1 MTMRVQAVLM
11 VIVALA
17 MMGLASCD
25 HYNCGSG
32 PNLSGSCT
40 ASAPG
45 LGAGGTTGSATAAF
59 VFVSD
64 GAGTGTTGTIDGY
77 TLNTTASTF
86 MATPSYTAPAT
97 PLLDSGVGMV
107 VADAQF
113 LYTGFASTNQI
124 FGWSIGADGTL
135 NAVTGSPYSVA
146 FLDFVPSGFGTRS
159 IITNPAGTLLFFSTF
174 QNNVYVYQ
182 IGSGGA
188 LTPATG
194 SPFSVPF
201 AGNLATDGLGK
212 YLYITDTAAGNHTGS
227 QVAAFAIG
235 SSGALTPVQGSP
247 FAFPMWQVL
256 GDPTGKF
263 LIGTTGQSVAVSGTD
278 DDHLYVF
285 GITQAGTG
293 VTNAGA
299 IAAVQGSPFTTESSP
314 LSIAVQSN
322 TNGNLVYS
330 FGLADSDLAF
340 NPVEGFELSSTGTL
354 TLASGS
360 PFSDATVGDLGQL
373 DQSGAFLFVYGGI
386 FNTSTNAIT
395 YQMGAFDVGSGG
407 TLTQPTSILTLPAG
421 GFFAVTDPQ

>member
-1 MTMRVQAVLM
+1 
-11 VIVALA
+11 
-17 MMGLASCD
+17 
-25 HYNCGSG
+25 
-32 PNLSGSCT
+32 
-40 ASAPG
+40 
-45 LGAGGTTGSATAAF
+45 
-59 VFVSD
+59 
-64 GAGTGTTGTIDGY
+64 
-77 TLNTTASTF
+77 
-86 MATPSYTAPAT
+86 
-97 PLLDSGVGMV
+97 
-107 VADAQF
+107 
-113 LYTGFASTNQI
+113 
-124 FGWSIGADGTL
+124 
-135 NAVTGSPYSVA
+135 
-146 FLDFVPSGFGTRS
+146 
-159 IITNPAGTLLFFSTF
+159 
-174 QNNVYVYQ
+174 
-182 IGSGGA
+182 
-188 LTPATG
+188 
-194 SPFSVPF
+194 
-201 AGNLATDGLGK
+201 
-212 YLYITDTAAGNHTGS
+212 
-227 QVAAFAIG
+227 
-235 SSGALTPVQGSP
+235 
-247 FAFPMWQVL
+247 MWQVL

-314 LSIAVQSN
+314 LSIAAQSN
-322 TNGNLVYS
+322 ANGNLVYS

>member
-1 MTMRVQAVLM
+1 MTMRVRAVLM
-11 VIVALA
+11 LLVALA
-17 MMGLASCD
+17 TIGLASCD
-25 HYNCGSG
+25 HYNCSTG
-32 PNLSGSCT
+32 PILSGSCT
-40 ASAPG
+40 ASATG
-45 LGAGGTTGSATAAF
+45 LGSGGTTGSATAAF

-64 GAGTGTTGTIDGY
+64 GAGTGTAGTIDGY

-86 MATPSYTAPAT
+86 AATPSYTAPST

-107 VADAQF
+107 VAQAQF

-135 NAVTGSPYSVA
+135 TAVNGSPYSVS
-146 FLDFVPSGFGTRS
+146 FMDFVPAGFGTQS

-174 QNNVYVYQ
+174 QDNIYVYQ
-182 IGSGGA
+182 IGSGGV
-188 LTPATG
+188 LTAAAG
-194 SPFSVPF
+194 SPFSAPF
-201 AGNLATDGLGK
+201 SGNLATDGLGK
-212 YLYITDTAAGNHTGS
+212 YLYITDANDHAGS
-227 QVAAFAIG
+227 QIAAYSIG
-235 SSGALTPVQGSP
+235 TSGSLTAVQGSP
-247 FAFPMWQVL
+247 FAFPMWQVQ

-263 LIGTTGQSVAVSGTD
+263 LIGTTGHSVALNGTD

-285 GITQAGTG
+285 GITQAGTN

-299 IAAVQGSPFTTESSP
+299 IAPVTGSPFATQFSP

-322 TNGNLVYS
+322 TSGNLVYS

-340 NPVEGFELSSTGTL
+340 NPVEGYELGSTGTL

-386 FNTSTNAIT
+386 FNTSTNTIT
-395 YQMGAFDVGSGG
+395 YQLGAFDVGSGG
-407 TLTQPTSILTLPAG
+407 TLTQPTSTLTLPAG
-421 GFFAVTDPQ
+421 GFFAVTDPL